1 VTAPEL
7 HRNHRTGARRAR
19 PGRKDDPAVIR
30 PGTRP
35 ATRAATRSRAALVA
49 VAVASTV
56 ALAGCAAG
64 QVAQTA
70 YQANSSTGATVTVN
84 GIAVRDAQ
92 IAFPDSAEAVQSA
105 AVYRAG
111 GTAPVEMHVIN
122 ESTQGDRLVSASS
135 PVAGSVTV
143 GGETDLP
150 AGTVMVVGS
159 PSSAGGQTAP
169 GSTEPS
175 AESPIGSSG
184 ASSSPAPTN
193 SASENTSPTGSA
205 SASGEAPA
213 AGLQPPPVLGDIDPS
228 TRFAQV
234 ELTGLREDIQA
245 GLSYELILTFE
256 RAGQVRVMLPVGY
269 PAEPRAAAEQ
279 E

>member
-1 VTAPEL
+1 M
-7 HRNHRTGARRAR
+7 
-19 PGRKDDPAVIR
+19 IR
-30 PGTRP
+30 PGSRP
-35 ATRAATRSRAALVA
+35 ATRAAAHSRAALVA

-70 YQANSSTGATVTVN
+70 SQANSATGATVTVN
-84 GIAVRDAQ
+84 GIAIRDAQ
-92 IAFPDSAEAVQSA
+92 IAFPESTVGTQTA

-122 ESTQGDRLVSASS
+122 QSTQPDRLVSASS

-143 GGETDLP
+143 GGQTDLP
-150 AGTVMVVGS
+150 AGTVMVVGGES
-159 PSSAGGQTAP
+159 GTG
-169 GSTEPS
+169 EPS
-175 AESPIGSSG
+175 AASPIGSPD

-193 SASENTSPTGSA
+193 SALESPDTSPTGSA

-213 AGLQPPPVLGDIDPS
+213 AGLQPPPALDALEPS

-245 GLSYELILTFE
+245 GLSYEIVLTFE
-256 RAGQVRVMLPVGY
+256 RAGQVRVLLPVGY
-269 PAEPRAAAEQ
+269 PASPRGPAEQ

>member
-1 VTAPEL
+1 M
-7 HRNHRTGARRAR
+7 
-19 PGRKDDPAVIR
+19 IR
-30 PGTRP
+30 PGSRP
-35 ATRAATRSRAALVA
+35 AARAATHSRVFLVA
-49 VAVASTV
+49 VTVASTV
-56 ALAGCAAG
+56 ALGGCAAG

-70 YQANSSTGATVTVN
+70 YQANSATGATVTAN
-84 GIAVRDAQ
+84 GIAIRDAQ
-92 IAFPDSAEAVQSA
+92 IAFPQATAGAQTA

-122 ESTQGDRLVSASS
+122 QSTQADRLVSASS

-143 GGETDLP
+143 GGQTDLP

-159 PSSAGGQTAP
+159 PSSAGGQSAP

-175 AESPIGSSG
+175 AESPIGSPD

-193 SASENTSPTGSA
+193 SALEPPDTSPTGSA

-213 AGLQPPPVLGDIDPS
+213 AGLQPPPALGALAPS

-245 GLSYELILTFE
+245 GLSYEIVLTFE

-269 PAEPRAAAEQ
+269 PASPREPAEQ

>member
-1 VTAPEL
+1 M
-7 HRNHRTGARRAR
+7 
-19 PGRKDDPAVIR
+19 IR
-30 PGTRP
+30 PGSRP
-35 ATRAATRSRAALVA
+35 ATRAATHSRVFLVA
-49 VAVASTV
+49 VAVASTA

-70 YQANSSTGATVTVN
+70 YQANSATGATVTVN
-84 GIAVRDAQ
+84 GIAIRDAE
-92 IAFPDSAEAVQSA
+92 IAFPDATAGTQSA

-111 GTAPVEMHVIN
+111 GTAPLEMHVIN
-122 ESTQGDRLVSASS
+122 QSTQPDRLVSASS

-143 GGETDLP
+143 SGQTDLP
-150 AGTVMVVGS
+150 AGTVMVVGDES
-159 PSSAGGQTAP
+159 GTGGQSAP

-175 AESPIGSSG
+175 AESPIGSPG
-184 ASSSPAPTN
+184 ASSSAAPTN
-193 SASENTSPTGSA
+193 SALEPPDTSPTGSA

-213 AGLQPPPVLGDIDPS
+213 AGLQPPPALGALAPS

-245 GLSYELILTFE
+245 GLSYEIVLTFE
-256 RAGQVRVMLPVGY
+256 RAGPVRVMLPVGY
-269 PAEPRAAAEQ
+269 PASPREPAEQ

>member
-1 VTAPEL
+1 M
-7 HRNHRTGARRAR
+7 
-19 PGRKDDPAVIR
+19 IR
-30 PGTRP
+30 PGSRP
-35 ATRAATRSRAALVA
+35 AARAAAHSRAALVA

-56 ALAGCAAG
+56 VLAGCAAG

-70 YQANSSTGATVTVN
+70 YQANSATGATVTVN

-92 IAFPDSAEAVQSA
+92 IAFPDASVGMQTA

-111 GTAPVEMHVIN
+111 GTAPLEMHVIN
-122 ESTQGDRLVSASS
+122 QGTQPDRLVSASS

-143 GGETDLP
+143 GGQTDLP

-159 PSSAGGQTAP
+159 QSGTGGQSAP

-175 AESPIGSSG
+175 AASPIGSPD

-193 SASENTSPTGSA
+193 SALQPPDTSPTGSA

-213 AGLQPPPVLGDIDPS
+213 AGLQPPPAIGEVDPS

-245 GLSYELILTFE
+245 GLSYEIVLTFE

-269 PAEPRAAAEQ
+269 PSSPREPAEQ

>member
-1 VTAPEL
+1 MIC
-7 HRNHRTGARRAR
+7 
-19 PGRKDDPAVIR
+19 PGS
-30 PGTRP
+30 RP
-35 ATRAATRSRAALVA
+35 AARAATHSRVLLVA

-56 ALAGCAAG
+56 VLAGCAAG

-70 YQANSSTGATVTVN
+70 YQANSATGATVTTN
-84 GIAVRDAQ
+84 GIAIRDAQ
-92 IAFPDSAEAVQSA
+92 IAFPDAAEGTQTA

-122 ESTQGDRLVSASS
+122 QGTQPDRLVSASS

-143 GGETDLP
+143 GGQTDLP

-159 PSSAGGQTAP
+159 ESGTGGQSAP

-175 AESPIGSSG
+175 AASPVGSPE

-193 SASENTSPTGSA
+193 SALEPPDTSPTGSA
-205 SASGEAPA
+205 SASGEAPV
-213 AGLQPPPVLGDIDPS
+213 AGLQPPPAIGEVDPS

-245 GLSYELILTFE
+245 GLSYEIVLTFE

-269 PAEPRAAAEQ
+269 PSSPREPAEQ

>member
-1 VTAPEL
+1 M
-7 HRNHRTGARRAR
+7 
-19 PGRKDDPAVIR
+19 IR
-30 PGTRP
+30 PGSRP
-35 ATRAATRSRAALVA
+35 AARAATHSRVTLVA

-56 ALAGCAAG
+56 VLAGCAAG

-70 YQANSSTGATVTVN
+70 YQANSATGATVTVN
-84 GIAVRDAQ
+84 GIAIRDAQ
-92 IAFPDSAEAVQSA
+92 ITFPEAAAGTQTA

-122 ESTQGDRLVSASS
+122 QGTQPDRLVSASS

-143 GGETDLP
+143 GGQTDLP
-150 AGTVMVVGS
+150 AGTVMVVGGES
-159 PSSAGGQTAP
+159 GTGGQSAP

-175 AESPIGSSG
+175 AASPIGSPD

-193 SASENTSPTGSA
+193 SALEPPDTSPTGSA

-213 AGLQPPPVLGDIDPS
+213 AGLQPPPALGELDPS

-245 GLSYELILTFE
+245 GLSYEIVLTFE

-269 PAEPRAAAEQ
+269 PASPREPAEQ